1 VAKMRIIMV
10 KVIPKIEA
18 LRGVAEKFGLAP
30 KTSKNLKNAL
40 IRSAQVKFFSLV
52 FTLLKN
58 YKLFRDYNFLSA
70 LLLSLAINPTA

>member
-1 VAKMRIIMV
+1 MV
-10 KVIPKIEA
+10 KVIPKSEA

-40 IRSAQVKFFSLV
+40 IRSAQVKFCSLV
-52 FTLLKN
+52 FTLRKN

-70 LLLSLAINPTA
+70 LLLSLAINPTS